1 MNITAVKKIT
11 NRLWGNAV
19 IPGLSEFIR
28 IPAKSPAY
36 DAKWQENGNLMAAA
50 NLLAHWAEAQNIPG
64 LTYQILQLKNKTPCL
79 YIDIPGYS
87 QSQSTN
93 LFYAHLDK
101 MPESKG
107 WDSDLGPWK
116 PVIKNNRLYGRGSV
130 DDGYALFTL
139 ITALKVLEKKRIPYN
154 RTVTIIEA
162 SEESGSYDL
171 PIYLKHLHK
180 KIGTP
185 NLIMCLDVG
194 CGDYEH
200 LWCTSSLRGIVE
212 GTLQVEILNE
222 PVHSGAI
229 SGIIPS
235 SFRILRQL
243 LDRIE
248 NVKTGEVLLKSCKVT
263 IPEFAKKQAKELGK
277 YLGKTIYTD
286 FPLLAGVAPTSK
298 KLDELLLNR
307 TWKPTLSIIGAEGLP
322 RVQDAATVLRP
333 MTALQLSLRIPPFC
347 DPEKV
352 TRELTQI
359 FEKNPPNGAK
369 IKFIPA
375 PPMTGWAAPK
385 TSKWLSDAIENA
397 SLKYFGKKP
406 MFVSEG
412 GSIGV
417 MPILQQ
423 QYPEAQFFLT
433 GAAGPNSNEHGPNE
447 SLHLPT
453 AKKITCCLAE
463 ILAASYVTGNQT

>member
-1 MNITAVKKIT
+1 MNTSEAKKIT

-36 DAKWQENGNLMAAA
+36 DEHWQKNGNLFAAA
-50 NLLAHWAEAQNIPG
+50 NLLAHWAAAQNVPG
-64 LTYQILQLKNKTPCL
+64 LTYKILQLKNKTPCL
-79 YIDIPGYS
+79 YIDIPGYFKEDN
-87 QSQSTN
+87 TN

-101 MPESKG
+101 MPENEG
-107 WDSDLGPWK
+107 WSSDLGPWK
-116 PVIKNNRLYGRGSV
+116 PVIKNNRLFGRGSV

-139 ITALKVLEKKRIPYN
+139 ITAIKILEKQRIPYN
-154 RTVTIIEA
+154 RTVIIIEA

-171 PIYLKHLHK
+171 PIYLDYLRKN
-180 KIGTP
+180 IGTP
-185 NLIMCLDVG
+185 SLIMCLDVG

-212 GTLQVEILNE
+212 GTLQVEVLKE

-235 SFRILRQL
+235 SFSIIRQL

-248 NVKTGEVLLKSCKVT
+248 DAKTGKVLLKSCNIT
-263 IPEFAKKQAKELGK
+263 IPDYAKKQAKNLAA

-286 FPLLAGVAPTSK
+286 FPLLKNIQPKSN

-322 RVQDAATVLRP
+322 RVKDASTVLRP
-333 MTALQLSLRIPPFC
+333 MTALQLSIRIPPLC
-347 DPEKV
+347 DPQRV
-352 TRELTQI
+352 IHELTQTL
-359 FEKNPPNGAK
+359 EKNPPNGAK
-369 IKFIPA
+369 VSFVPA
-375 PPMTGWAAPK
+375 PPMTGWAAPE
-385 TSKWLSDAIENA
+385 TSSWLATAIEQA

-417 MPILQQ
+417 IPILQQ
-423 QYPEAQFFLT
+423 QYPKAQFFLT

-453 AKKITCCLAE
+453 AKKLTCCVAE
-463 ILAASYVTGNQT
+463 VLAANSTRRE